1 MGKLTYS
8 WSRVKRGD
16 IISFRYPNK
25 EGRILR
31 RSILVLEPK
40 LTNEAKNPSS
50 KFLIHGIQLEVS
62 NQAVNAPNVMQN
74 ILETAGLVE
83 VVDEDKQV
91 YRVDIEEK
99 TQKVYTSL
107 KSLIKQH
114 GIYRTYNY
122 DKASKSQVFLEDLR
136 LPPAYVKDLL
146 GEY

>member
-99 TQKVYTSL
+99 TQQVYTSL

>member
-40 LTNEAKNPSS
+40 LMNEAKNPSS

-99 TQKVYTSL
+99 TQQVYTSL

-122 DKASKSQVFLEDLR
+122 DKARKSQVFLEDLR
-136 LPPAYVKDLL
+136 LPPAYVRDLL

>member
-62 NQAVNAPNVMQN
+62 NQAINAPNVMQN
-74 ILETAGLVE
+74 ILETAGFVE

-122 DKASKSQVFLEDLR
+122 DKARKSQVFLEDLR